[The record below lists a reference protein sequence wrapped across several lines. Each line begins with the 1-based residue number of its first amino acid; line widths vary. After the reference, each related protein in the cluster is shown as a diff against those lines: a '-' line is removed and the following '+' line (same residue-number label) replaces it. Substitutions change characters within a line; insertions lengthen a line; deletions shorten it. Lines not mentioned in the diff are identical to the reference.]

1 MKTTTFTLHNEN
13 KDNYRE
19 LEKFLLTIDG
29 IERALIDVN
38 DGDLKVEYNE
48 DLINEAIVIDTLK
61 SKGITINQL

>member
-29 IERALIDVN
+29 VERALIDVN
-38 DGDLKVEYNE
+38 DGDLKVEYDE
-48 DLINEAIVIDTLK
+48 DLISEENVIEELK
-61 SKGITINQL
+61 NKGIAINQR

>member
-61 SKGITINQL
+61 SKGITINQR